1 MLAASSSEQKRV
13 LELFDL
19 ALRLVQRSGPIPPQL
34 SQHFNVILRQARAL
48 AEDPNTVEGDIFPE
62 AIQLALRL
70 RELKSLREAF
80 RNIPDLSSVT
90 PEQAGN
96 ILSSLDVHVET

>member
-1 MLAASSSEQKRV
+1 MLAASSSQQNQV

-34 SQHFNVILRQARAL
+34 TQHFNTILQQARAL
-48 AEDPNTVEGDIFPE
+48 AEDPRGVEGPIAPE

-70 RELKSLREAF
+70 RAGRLHEVFL
-80 RNIPDLSSVT
+80 NVPDLSSVT
-90 PEQAGN
+90 PEQAAR
-96 ILSSLDVHVET
+96 ILSSLDASVEA